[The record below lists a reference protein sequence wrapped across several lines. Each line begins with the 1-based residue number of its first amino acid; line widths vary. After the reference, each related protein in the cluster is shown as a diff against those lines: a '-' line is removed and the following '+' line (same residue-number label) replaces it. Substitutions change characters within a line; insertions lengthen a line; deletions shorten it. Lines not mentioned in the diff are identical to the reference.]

1 MTDLMFLDLPI
12 TNFLYS
18 MRDPFWTEIL
28 LWVTHLGGIAGI
40 IIVGTVLTSF
50 LFVRKNYL
58 HIGAFFTSL
67 FSGGILAILIKM
79 IIKRPRPE
87 WPFPVYIES
96 SFSFPSGHATMAVIL
111 YGFIAYLL
119 WHTSTG
125 SVQVSSTLL
134 SARKIRWISTI
145 LAILIILVIGFTRLY
160 LGVHYFSD
168 VIAGYILGTLCLMGG
183 IYMIKRFN
191 K

>member
-1 MTDLMFLDLPI
+1 MFLDLPI
-12 TNFLYS
+12 NNFLYS
-18 MRDPFWTEIL
+18 IRDPFWTELL
-28 LWVTHLGGIAGI
+28 LWVTHLGDIAGI
-40 IIVGTVLTSF
+40 IIVGTLLTSF

-58 HIGAFFTSL
+58 HIGAFFISL

-87 WPFPVYIES
+87 WPFPVYTAES
-96 SFSFPSGHATMAVIL
+96 LFSFPSFHATVAVIL
-111 YGFIAYLL
+111 YGFIAYIV
-119 WHTSTG
+119 WHTSIG
-125 SVQVSSTLL
+125 SVQATSTSL

-145 LAILIILVIGFTRLY
+145 SVILIILVIGFTRLY

-168 VIAGYILGTLCLMGG
+168 VIGGYILGTLCLARG
-183 IYMIKRFN
+183 IYFIKKSN